1 MDNVLKTGMPDHEVV
16 YVIIKLNVLE
26 FENVHLSI
34 NDCMRIFFYFYH
46 IFVMQFQ
53 FSHKIKQCFQPTIE
67 KKQSFVAQIKVSFYV
82 FYHCKLRYCVL
93 FYIIVMIIFFRRFD

>member
-34 NDCMRIFFYFYH
+34 NDCMRIFFLLLSYICH
-46 IFVMQFQ
+46 
-53 FSHKIKQCFQPTIE
+53 
-67 KKQSFVAQIKVSFYV
+67 AVSV
-82 FYHCKLRYCVL
+82 FT
-93 FYIIVMIIFFRRFD
+93 